1 MTYLTHLLATHADHR
16 PDGVALH
23 CDEQHLTWSGL
34 HKQVEALSAWI
45 AFETPERGSVAID
58 LPTSLEFAV
67 AFLASVHAGRRAIIY
82 DHSWSHAIRSD
93 VESALQIDLRI
104 SPDTF
109 PDMATLPVGQ
119 GAWTPPTSATPL
131 MVGFTSGSTGKVKGY
146 ERTHGS
152 WVASILTA
160 QEVFAITP
168 EDRVCA
174 PGSVSFSLFL
184 YALAHCVYVG
194 ASLRLCRDF
203 KPKRLIEQMHTDK
216 STVLLAVPTQAKL
229 LIDVAARSDKPVS
242 DALRLI
248 ISSGAKWRGA
258 LSTAQRR
265 AIPDAEILEFYGA
278 SELSFV
284 SIARERDTAPGQS
297 VGKPFDGVNVD
308 ICAPDG
314 SRLGPGQTGAIWV
327 RSAMLF
333 SRYVVGE
340 SPESKWDDGYFTVGD
355 HGFLDQDGYLYVVG
369 REKRMLVTSGA
380 NLYPE
385 AVEAVIAGHASIETV
400 SVMGIDE
407 ALRGQ
412 RVVAFLKL
420 KQNECRPSAREIAD
434 ICLSQLGRHA
444 VPSKFFL
451 VDEWPLSASG
461 KTNHQA
467 LLEMINASEKL
478 QQL

>member
-1 MTYLTHLLATHADHR
+1 MTYLTHLLATHADNR

-23 CDEQHLTWSGL
+23 CEDQHLTWSGL
-34 HKQVEALSAWI
+34 HKQVKALSAWV
-45 AFETPERGSVAID
+45 ATETPEGGSVAID

-67 AFLASVHAGRRAIIY
+67 AFLATTHAGRRAIVY
-82 DHSWSHAIRSD
+82 DHSWSPAIRSD
-93 VESALQIDLRI
+93 VEAALQIDLRI
-104 SPDTF
+104 SPDSF
-109 PDMATLPVGQ
+109 PDRATLPDGQ
-119 GAWTPPTSATPL
+119 GAVTNPTSETPL
-131 MVGFTSGSTGKVKGY
+131 MAGFTSGSTGKIKGY

-203 KPKRLIEQMHTDK
+203 KPRRILEEMHTDR

-229 LIDVAARSDKPVS
+229 LIDVAAKSEKPVS
-242 DALRLI
+242 DALRMVI
-248 ISSGAKWRGA
+248 TSGAKWRGG
-258 LSTAQRR
+258 LSDAQRR
-265 AIPDAEILEFYGA
+265 AIGHAEILEFYGA

-284 SIARERDTAPGQS
+284 SVARERDNAPVQS
-297 VGKPFDGVNVD
+297 VGKPFNGVIVD
-308 ICAPDG
+308 IRAPDG
-314 SRLGPGQTGAIWV
+314 TRLGTGQTGAIWV

-355 HGFLDQDGYLYVVG
+355 HGFLDADGYLYVVG

-385 AVEAVIAGHASIETV
+385 AVEAVIAGHASIENV
-400 SVMGIDE
+400 SVMGVDE

-420 KQNECRPSAREIAD
+420 KQNECRPGVREIAD
-434 ICLSQLGRHA
+434 ICLSRLGRHA

-451 VDEWPLSASG
+451 VYEWPLSASG